1 MIAEVFGECTIF
13 RCTHTSTTLAC
24 KATVIKKCSNK
35 LPINSFIA
43 MKISVWC
50 RQSCQ
55 TIIQRVDWVY
65 DRQTSITKLVM
76 PINAVV
82 LL

>member
-55 TIIQRVDWVY
+55 TIIQRVVE
-65 DRQTSITKLVM
+65 TIITKLVV